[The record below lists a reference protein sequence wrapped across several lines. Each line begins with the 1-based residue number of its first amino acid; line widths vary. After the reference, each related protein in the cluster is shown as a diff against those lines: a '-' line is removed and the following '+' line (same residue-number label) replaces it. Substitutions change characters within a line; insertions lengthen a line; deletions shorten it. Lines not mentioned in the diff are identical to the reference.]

1 MKIKVSTVAFS
12 VNKILVDNLRE
23 FFYDA
28 EINEKGI
35 RIPESELA
43 NYYKDADGII
53 VGLEKITRELLDKL
67 PKLKIIAKYGVGLD
81 NIDIQA
87 CKDRNITIGWTG
99 GVNKRSVA
107 EMTVGFM
114 LALCRNLYLTSNQL
128 KLGNWNKNGGYQ
140 LTGKTVGIIGA
151 GNIGREVISL
161 LTVFQCKIL
170 INDIIEIEDIIGNN
184 VSIVDKN
191 TLYSESD
198 FISIHTPLTND
209 TENLIDLQAI
219 SKMKKSAFLIN
230 TARGGIV
237 NENDLKIAL
246 QKNMISGAAL
256 DVYSFEPP
264 VDSELLSLPNLIS
277 TPHSGGNAN
286 EAVLAMGFSAIE
298 HLVQFQKSEALN
310 KIELK
315 IQR

>member
-12 VNKILVDNLRE
+12 TNQLLVAELKKH
-23 FFYDA
+23 FQDA
-28 EINEKGI
+28 EINLKGN

-53 VGLEKITRELLDKL
+53 VGLEKITPELLDKL

-81 NIDIQA
+81 NIDIKA

-107 EMTVGFM
+107 EMALGFM
-114 LALCRNLYLTSNQL
+114 LALCRNLYVTSNQL
-128 KLGNWNKNGGYQ
+128 RTGTWNKNGGIQ
-140 LTGKTVGIIGA
+140 LTDKTVGIIGA
-151 GNIGREVISL
+151 GNIGKELINL

-170 INDIIEIEDIIGNN
+170 VNDIIEIKDIIGNN

-198 FISIHTPLTND
+198 FISIHTPLTKD
-209 TENLIDLQAI
+209 TENLIDLQVLR
-219 SKMKKSAFLIN
+219 KMKKSAFLIN

-237 NENDLKIAL
+237 NENDLKFAL
-246 QKNMISGAAL
+246 QNSLIAGAAI
-256 DVYSFEPP
+256 DVYSVEPP
-264 VDSELLSLPNLIS
+264 TDLKLLGLPNLIS
-277 TPHSGGNAN
+277 TPHTGGNAL
-286 EAVLAMGFSAIE
+286 EAVLAMGYSAIE
-298 HLVQFQKSEALN
+298 HLVQFQKLN
-310 KIELK
+310 PLY
-315 IQR
+315 

>member
-12 VNKILVDNLRE
+12 VNKILVDNLKE
-23 FFYDA
+23 FFHDA

-35 RIPESELA
+35 RIPETELA

-53 VGLEKITRELLDKL
+53 VGLEKITPELLDKL

-107 EMTVGFM
+107 EMAVGFM

-128 KLGNWNKNGGYQ
+128 KLGTWNKNGGYQ

-151 GNIGREVISL
+151 GNIGKEVINL

-170 INDIIEIEDIIGNN
+170 INDLIEIKDIIGNN
-184 VSIVDKN
+184 ISIVDKN

-209 TENLIDLQAI
+209 TENLIDLQVI

-237 NENDLKIAL
+237 NENDLKYAL
-246 QKNMISGAAL
+246 QNNMILGAAL
-256 DVYSFEPP
+256 DVYAFEPT

-277 TPHSGGNAN
+277 TPHTGGNAN

-298 HLVQFQKSEALN
+298 HLVQFQKSEAFK
-310 KIELK
+310 KI
-315 IQR
+315 